1 MTRRSVPG
9 ILPDGIP
16 REFRERKLFQRVSRS
31 YPHIPNP
38 YVFNDFSLSF
48 QEWRENSKGLDMQGG
63 ITYHGHPARDPTRPE
78 TGGPSLKFEIQQD
91 ELQKALDII
100 ANVVPAKTTL
110 PILTCVLLEAEDD
123 GLRLSA
129 TNLDISITTT
139 IAEVDVKKKGR
150 MAVPATK
157 LVPFVRSLNAGT
169 VVFSQ
174 KGKQVRLES
183 GKASLTENTMN
194 VDEYPALKELTEKD
208 GLEVDAGL
216 LIDMINETNYAVS
229 RDETRPALM
238 GILWEIRPDQ
248 LTLVATDAHRLARS
262 RRSVAWDVSGD
273 RDMIVDTSGLRQL
286 PRIVSSLEGE
296 EAAVVTVFMGDNQL
310 SFRAGPTVLHTR
322 LLEGPFP
329 DYNAVIPKDNDKEV
343 TVDKSDFMQAIRRVS
358 ITADRITSQIKL
370 GIEAG
375 RMELAARGAEGSM
388 SEDEVAV
395 SYDGDALEI
404 GFNYAYLQD
413 ILKNLGSDTVTLSL
427 RDAQSAALFRPVT
440 EEGDDTGVLCL
451 LMPLRLAGE

>member
-1 MTRRSVPG
+1 MPG
-9 ILPDGIP
+9 
-16 REFRERKLFQRVSRS
+16 S
-31 YPHIPNP
+31 
-38 YVFNDFSLSF
+38 
-48 QEWRENSKGLDMQGG
+48 
-63 ITYHGHPARDPTRPE
+63 ITYHGHPVRDSTR

-110 PILTCVLLEAEDD
+110 PILTCVLLEAEDEH
-123 GLRLSA
+123 LKLSA

-139 IAEVDVKKKGR
+139 TGKVSVKKSGR
-150 MAVPATK
+150 LAVPATK
-157 LVPFVRSLNAGT
+157 LVPFVRSLNAGSVT
-169 VVFSQ
+169 VSQ
-174 KGKQVRLES
+174 KGKQIRLTS

-194 VDEYPALKELTEKD
+194 VDEYPALKELVDKD
-208 GLEVDAGL
+208 GLDVAAGL

-238 GILWEIRPDQ
+238 GILWEIRPDK

-262 RRSVAWDVSGD
+262 TRGMTWDVAAD

-286 PRIVSSLEGE
+286 PRIVASLDKED
-296 EAAVVTVFMGDNQL
+296 ADNVTVFMGDNQL
-310 SFRAGPTVLHTR
+310 SFRAGGTVLHTR

-329 DYNAVIPKDNDKEV
+329 DYNAVIPKDNDKLV
-343 TVDKSDFMQAIRRVS
+343 TVDKSEFAQAIRRVS

-370 GIEAG
+370 GIESG
-375 RMELAARGAEGSM
+375 RMELTAHGAEGSQ

-413 ILKNLGSDTVTLSL
+413 ILKNLRSDTVVLSL
-427 RDAQSAALFRPVT
+427 RDSQSAALFRPVT
-440 EEGDDTGVLCL
+440 DEGDETGVVCL